1 MSEGCHPSGNVKSW
15 LILRGGWKSGKVG
28 HGMFPPLRSAD
39 FYSGPGRPPSGKYRA
54 IPSLPQT
61 PPSAAGACRISWLAS
76 RVSPGANLTFN
87 CQHYFQHCIQNTKF
101 ALSHTFTFTG
111 APMCHPISGLF
122 PFCTATQWTLYVKLN
137 NEQWTCSHCLL
148 ELGGI

>member
-1 MSEGCHPSGNVKSW
+1 MTIQFLDFSAAHNRERLTAGVFFQLLFVLSVRRLPSRWKCEVVGDENRSGAWNVSSPEVSRF
-15 LILRGGWKSGKVG
+15 L
-28 HGMFPPLRSAD
+28 F
-39 FYSGPGRPPSGKYRA
+39 RA
-54 IPSLPQT
+54 VSSTQRQIQASLKLPHQC
-61 PPSAAGACRISWLAS
+61 AGACRISWLAS

-122 PFCTATQWTLYVKLN
+122 PFCTATQ
-137 NEQWTCSHCLL
+137 
-148 ELGGI
+148 